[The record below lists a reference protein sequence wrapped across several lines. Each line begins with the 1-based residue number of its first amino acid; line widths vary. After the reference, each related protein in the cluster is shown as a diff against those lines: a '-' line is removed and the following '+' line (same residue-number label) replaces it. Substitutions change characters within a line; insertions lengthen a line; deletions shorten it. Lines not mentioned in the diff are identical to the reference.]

1 VVGYGSDPPQRVHH
15 RAASCPNPPAV
26 CDYRY
31 FSLQSPNPRTVSGAL
46 VGGPDPSDIYRDDRT
61 DAQSNEVAID
71 YNSGFTG
78 GCFVKLCLLAVKS
91 LETAASVMWCDGGW
105 ACLHGMQTV
114 SSAGTSNSGSLEVI
128 WT

>member
-1 VVGYGSDPPQRVHH
+1 MHFVTHCRSFVVGYGTNPPQRVHH
-15 RAASCPNPPAV
+15 RAASCPNPPAP

-31 FSLQSPNPRTVSGAL
+31 FSLQTPNPRTVSGAL

-78 GCFVKLCLLAVKS
+78 EALCYLLLLQKLPR
-91 LETAASVMWCDGGW
+91 
-105 ACLHGMQTV
+105 
-114 SSAGTSNSGSLEVI
+114 
-128 WT
+128 